1 MNNKEFF
8 QKYKDILKTQA
19 NDGLEILKK
28 LKVDDDNYQK
38 IVVNINNANSIATQ
52 LDKEIEAIEKEEE
65 NKEDENKAKEPTN
78 VGE

>member
-28 LKVDDDNYQK
+28 LKVDDENYQK
-38 IVVNINNANSIATQ
+38 IVVNINNANNIATQ

-65 NKEDENKAKEPTN
+65 NNLNKCVE
-78 VGE
+78 E

>member
-8 QKYKDILKTQA
+8 QKYKDILKNQA

-38 IVVNINNANSIATQ
+38 IVVNINNANNIATQ

-65 NKEDENKAKEPTN
+65 EENKAKEPTN

>member
-38 IVVNINNANSIATQ
+38 IVVNINNANNIATQ

-65 NKEDENKAKEPTN
+65 NNAKEPTN

>member
-38 IVVNINNANSIATQ
+38 IVVNVNNANNIATQ

-65 NKEDENKAKEPTN
+65 NKAKEPTN

>member
-8 QKYKDILKTQA
+8 QKYKDILKNQA

-38 IVVNINNANSIATQ
+38 IVVNINNANNIATQ

-65 NKEDENKAKEPTN
+65 NKTKEPTN

>member
-8 QKYKDILKTQA
+8 QKYKDILKNQA

-28 LKVDDDNYQK
+28 VKNDDDNYQK
-38 IVVNINNANSIATQ
+38 IVVNINNANNIATQ

-65 NKEDENKAKEPTN
+65 NKAKEPTN

>member
-8 QKYKDILKTQA
+8 QKYKDILKTKA

-38 IVVNINNANSIATQ
+38 IVVNINNANNIATQ

-65 NKEDENKAKEPTN
+65 NKAKEPTN

>member
-8 QKYKDILKTQA
+8 QKYKDILKNQA

-38 IVVNINNANSIATQ
+38 IVVNINNANNIATQ
-52 LDKEIEAIEKEEE
+52 LDKEIEAIDKEEE

>member
-38 IVVNINNANSIATQ
+38 IVVNINNANNIATQ

-65 NKEDENKAKEPTN
+65 ENKAKEPTN

>member
-8 QKYKDILKTQA
+8 QKYKDILKNQA

-38 IVVNINNANSIATQ
+38 IVVNINNANNIATQ

-65 NKEDENKAKEPTN
+65 NKTEKPTN

>member
-28 LKVDDDNYQK
+28 LKVDDENYQK
-38 IVVNINNANSIATQ
+38 IVVNINNANNIATQ

-65 NKEDENKAKEPTN
+65 NNLNKSVE
-78 VGE
+78 E

>member
-8 QKYKDILKTQA
+8 QKYKDILKNQA

-38 IVVNINNANSIATQ
+38 IVVNINNANNIATQ

-65 NKEDENKAKEPTN
+65 NKAKEPTN
-78 VGE
+78 VGD

>member
-8 QKYKDILKTQA
+8 QKYKDILKNQA

-38 IVVNINNANSIATQ
+38 IVVNINNANNIATQ

-65 NKEDENKAKEPTN
+65 NKEEENKAEEPTN

>member
-28 LKVDDDNYQK
+28 LKVDDENYQK
-38 IVVNINNANSIATQ
+38 IVVNINNANNIATQ

-65 NKEDENKAKEPTN
+65 NKLNTSVEE
-78 VGE
+78 

>member
-8 QKYKDILKTQA
+8 QKYRDILKTQA

-28 LKVDDDNYQK
+28 LKIDDDNYQK
-38 IVVNINNANSIATQ
+38 IVVNINNANNIATQ
-52 LDKEIEAIEKEEE
+52 LDKEIEEIE
-65 NKEDENKAKEPTN
+65 KEDENKAKEPTN

>member
-38 IVVNINNANSIATQ
+38 IVVNINNANNIPTQ

-65 NKEDENKAKEPTN
+65 NKAKEPTN

>member
-8 QKYKDILKTQA
+8 QKYKDILKNQA

-38 IVVNINNANSIATQ
+38 IVVNINNANNIATQ

-65 NKEDENKAKEPTN
+65 TKAKEPTN

>member
-8 QKYKDILKTQA
+8 QKYKDILKNQA

-38 IVVNINNANSIATQ
+38 IVVNINNANNIATQ

-65 NKEDENKAKEPTN
+65 ENKAKEPTN

>member
-38 IVVNINNANSIATQ
+38 IVVNINNANNIATQ
-52 LDKEIEAIEKEEE
+52 LDKEIEAIEKE
-65 NKEDENKAKEPTN
+65 NENKAKEPTN

>member
-38 IVVNINNANSIATQ
+38 IVVNINNANNIATQ

-65 NKEDENKAKEPTN
+65 NQSKEPTN

>member
-38 IVVNINNANSIATQ
+38 IVVNINNANNIATQ

-65 NKEDENKAKEPTN
+65 NKAKEPTN

>member
-38 IVVNINNANSIATQ
+38 IVVNINNANNIATQ

-65 NKEDENKAKEPTN
+65 NNLNKSVE
-78 VGE
+78 E

>member
-8 QKYKDILKTQA
+8 QKYKDILKNQA

-38 IVVNINNANSIATQ
+38 IVVNINNANNIGNQ
-52 LDKEIEAIEKEEE
+52 LDKKI
-65 NKEDENKAKEPTN
+65 
-78 VGE
+78 

>member
-8 QKYKDILKTQA
+8 QKYKDILKNQA

-38 IVVNINNANSIATQ
+38 IVVNINNANNIATQ

-65 NKEDENKAKEPTN
+65 NKEENKAKEPTN

>member
-28 LKVDDDNYQK
+28 LKVDDENYQK
-38 IVVNINNANSIATQ
+38 IVVNINNANNIATQ

-65 NKEDENKAKEPTN
+65 ENNLNKCVEE
-78 VGE
+78 

>member
-38 IVVNINNANSIATQ
+38 IVVNINNANNIATQ

-65 NKEDENKAKEPTN
+65 NKTKEPTN

>member
-8 QKYKDILKTQA
+8 QKYKDILKNQA

-38 IVVNINNANSIATQ
+38 IVVNINNANNIAT
-52 LDKEIEAIEKEEE
+52 LFFNFMAF
-65 NKEDENKAKEPTN
+65 PPFYT
-78 VGE
+78 

>member
-38 IVVNINNANSIATQ
+38 IVVNINNANNIAIQ
-52 LDKEIEAIEKEEE
+52 LDKEIEAIEKE
-65 NKEDENKAKEPTN
+65 NENKAKEPTN

>member
-8 QKYKDILKTQA
+8 QKYKDILKNQA

-38 IVVNINNANSIATQ
+38 IVVNINNANNIATQ
-52 LDKEIEAIEKEEE
+52 LDKEIEAIEKQE
-65 NKEDENKAKEPTN
+65 ENKAKQPTN

>member
-38 IVVNINNANSIATQ
+38 IVVNINNANNIATQ

-65 NKEDENKAKEPTN
+65 NKAEEPTN

>member
-38 IVVNINNANSIATQ
+38 IVVNINNANNIATK

-65 NKEDENKAKEPTN
+65 NKAKEPTN

>member
-1 MNNKEFF
+1 MSNKEFF
-8 QKYKDILKTQA
+8 QKYKDILKNQA

-38 IVVNINNANSIATQ
+38 IVVNINNANNIATQ

-65 NKEDENKAKEPTN
+65 NKAKEPTN

>member
-8 QKYKDILKTQA
+8 QKYRDILKTQA

-38 IVVNINNANSIATQ
+38 IVVNINNANNIATQ
-52 LDKEIEAIEKEEE
+52 LDKEIEEIE
-65 NKEDENKAKEPTN
+65 KEDENKLKEPTN

>member
-8 QKYKDILKTQA
+8 QKYKDILKNQA

-38 IVVNINNANSIATQ
+38 IVVNINNANNIATQ

-65 NKEDENKAKEPTN
+65 NKSKEPTN

>member
-28 LKVDDDNYQK
+28 LKIDDDNYQK
-38 IVVNINNANSIATQ
+38 IVVNINNANNIATQ

-65 NKEDENKAKEPTN
+65 NKAKEPTN

>member
-8 QKYKDILKTQA
+8 QKYKDILKNQA

-38 IVVNINNANSIATQ
+38 IVVNINNANNIATQ

-65 NKEDENKAKEPTN
+65 NKAKEPTN

>member
-38 IVVNINNANSIATQ
+38 IVVNINNANNIATQ

-65 NKEDENKAKEPTN
+65 NKEENKAKEPTN

>member
-8 QKYKDILKTQA
+8 QKYKDILKNQA

-38 IVVNINNANSIATQ
+38 IVVNINNANNIATQ
-52 LDKEIEAIEKEEE
+52 LDKEIEAIEKEE
-65 NKEDENKAKEPTN
+65 NKAKEPTN

>member
-8 QKYKDILKTQA
+8 HKYKDILKNQA

-38 IVVNINNANSIATQ
+38 IVVNINNANNIATQ

-65 NKEDENKAKEPTN
+65 NKEENKAKEPTN

>member
-8 QKYKDILKTQA
+8 QKYKDILKNQA

-38 IVVNINNANSIATQ
+38 IVVNINNANNIATQ

-65 NKEDENKAKEPTN
+65 NKEENKVKEPTN